1 MFSKKKKK
9 NRWKKKKKRSEM
21 KTRKEATEYSEEQR
35 EIACENSRFYSLTQ
49 EGRAQRQKFHTD
61 DVNHNIIR

>member
-1 MFSKKKKK
+1 MFSKTKK
-9 NRWKKKKKRSEM
+9 NRWKKKKRSEM

-35 EIACENSRFYSLTQ
+35 EIACESSRFSSLTQ
-49 EGRAQRQKFHTD
+49 EGRAQRQKFHID